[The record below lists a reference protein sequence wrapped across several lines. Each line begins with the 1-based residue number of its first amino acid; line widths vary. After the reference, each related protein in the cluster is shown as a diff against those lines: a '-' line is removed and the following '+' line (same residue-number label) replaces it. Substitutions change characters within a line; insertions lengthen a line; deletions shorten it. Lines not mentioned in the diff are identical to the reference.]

1 MMSLMTSIRRH
12 QQNSKWT
19 INTGDDVNVV
29 SETKIN
35 CNVEFFGLSPEMTD
49 LYDTEVEIKDGAG
62 LPELIAA
69 LRRKVRTL
77 EGQVIM
83 PDKDMLQ
90 EGFAFNINGEFHFED
105 EDIHIGKWDRV
116 VLILLSA
123 GG

>member
-1 MMSLMTSIRRH
+1 M
-12 QQNSKWT
+12 
-19 INTGDDVNVV
+19 V

-49 LYDTEVEIKDGAG
+49 LYDAEVEINDGAG

-69 LRRKVRTL
+69 LRRKVPTL

-90 EGFAFNINGEFHFED
+90 KGFAFNINGEFHFED
-105 EDIHIGKWDRV
+105 EEVHVGKWDRV